1 MLILG
6 AAEFEVGT
14 LVLMANNYITI
25 IGVLLATIWASGSQ
39 WKEEAEV
46 RWMAKRATRAERGI
60 QTGGSKVRGHL
71 LGHECTL
78 TLH

>member
-46 RWMAKRATRAERGI
+46 RWMAKIAAAQSAQEQI
-60 QTGGSKVRGHL
+60 
-71 LGHECTL
+71 TL
-78 TLH
+78 SA